1 MHSRKKLLAAALT
14 TTVGIIGFAAP
25 AHANTSQGFVAG
37 SGAVTD
43 DFGDEGTVSKS
54 SHTRSGATG
63 LWQYIL
69 WADGA
74 KESDGST
81 FDASDIDCDFGPNTE
96 YATKDWQRRYGLG
109 ADGVVGTGT
118 FGRADN
124 KLAQVGD
131 LGEGQIRVRYN
142 GSVHTF
148 DMIRN
153 GYNSGLNSYGYFSAG
168 SYAFYR
174 YSSAPG
180 DCV

>member
-1 MHSRKKLLAAALT
+1 MRLRKKLLAAALT
-14 TTVGIIGFAAP
+14 TTVGIIGFVAP

-43 DFGDEGTVSKS
+43 DFGDEGTVSRS

-74 KESDGST
+74 KESDGSA

-96 YATKDWQRRYGLG
+96 YATKDWQRRYGLS

-153 GYNSGLNSYGYFSAG
+153 GYNSGLNSYGYFSTG

-174 YSSAPG
+174 YSSAPS